1 MVTVAGVADVTAPD
15 AGITVGSSSWRSFL
29 NTITFDL
36 FFKETQTVEIAA
48 SDAGS
53 GVDTIRYYVSETAL
67 SEDEVKALADT
78 AWNNYS
84 STFFLDSE
92 REYVIYAKVT
102 DEAGNAVYISSDG
115 MVIDLTAPELAG
127 IADGATYYDGASFT
141 VSDSY
146 LDRVTVDGEPIV
158 PTDGVYSIEADN
170 AEHTVTAYDRA
181 GNSRT
186 YNIRVYKTY
195 TVTFVADGVTVDT
208 MSCGLWR
215 QPRGERLSCGP
226 GERGLYSDTA
236 KLVSGTVTNVTGDM
250 TVMAVYFTD
259 NAVEIAQP
267 GTAGGV
273 ETKLVVEQ
281 GVPTVPEALENNEE
295 LNTAEK
301 IEVALQTVITQ
312 KEGSATEENTVLYDV
327 TLMVNLND
335 GNGWI
340 PAGPEHFAADGT
352 LTVDTSVSGRN
363 RKRHT

>member
-1 MVTVAGVADVTAPD
+1 M
-15 AGITVGSSSWRSFL
+15 
-29 NTITFDL
+29 
-36 FFKETQTVEIAA
+36 
-48 SDAGS
+48 
-53 GVDTIRYYVSETAL
+53 
-67 SEDEVKALADT
+67 
-78 AWNNYS
+78 
-84 STFFLDSE
+84 
-92 REYVIYAKVT
+92 
-102 DEAGNAVYISSDG
+102 
-115 MVIDLTAPELAG
+115 
-127 IADGATYYDGASFT
+127 
-141 VSDSY
+141 
-146 LDRVTVDGEPIV
+146 TVDGEPIV

-208 MSCGLWR
+208 RVVGYGGSLG
-215 QPRGERLSCGP
+215 
-226 GERGLYSDTA
+226 A
-236 KLVSGTVTNVTGDM
+236 KDYPAVPEKEGYTQIPPSWYPGTVTNVTGDM

-301 IEVALQTVITQ
+301 IEAALQTVITQ

-352 LTVDTSVSGRN
+352 LTVTLPYLEGTGKDTHDFTVAHMFTTSDFGKTPGDIETPAVVKTDAGIRFTVTGLSPIMVSWTEAKPADEGADNETGQDAGTTAGVAETDENSGQKPPETGDTGSAVMLYTALAVCVSGMLAALMLY
-363 RKRHT
+363 RKRKNNSDR